1 LLNDHLSDG
10 VGEELGER
18 AIVDD
23 ALAGTG
29 LDDNPCD
36 GGFAAAGG
44 PNGILGSDG
53 ILL

>member
-1 LLNDHLSDG
+1 LLHDHLADG
-10 VGEELGER
+10 IGEVFGKG